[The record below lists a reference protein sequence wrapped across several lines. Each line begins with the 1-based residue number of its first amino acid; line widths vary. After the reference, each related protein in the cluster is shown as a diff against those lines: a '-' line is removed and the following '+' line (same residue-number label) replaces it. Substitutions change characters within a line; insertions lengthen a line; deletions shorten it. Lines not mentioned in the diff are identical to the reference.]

1 MGSKILTRTARTVEQ
16 NRFKNKLGSSNF
28 HLWCVPQRIGKL
40 FTFIRVINILAR
52 FKRRLNF
59 TCAES
64 NANEQNILLLPI
76 CIRFGT
82 CEVRRLNRALEF
94 YGDFEEEKN
103 WLLTMNYDTNGD
115 SKRTCCFSSSLQ
127 CLSSLFIAILSQEV
141 RYQTYKGGLTS
152 LHDSFPWVA
161 TMWYFSRL
169 YFCSNKHV
177 FKWLSSL
184 VRDYR
189 RVFSVWVEALLVCI
203 VWRKA
208 QCFFFNAVAKCPA
221 AGHGLK

>member
-1 MGSKILTRTARTVEQ
+1 MGNETFYGDA
-16 NRFKNKLGSSNF
+16 
-28 HLWCVPQRIGKL
+28 
-40 FTFIRVINILAR
+40 FIRVCRSLYIRHINILAR

-161 TMWYFSRL
+161 TMWYFSCL
-169 YFCSNKHV
+169 YFCSNKPFVLHAI
-177 FKWLSSL
+177 FFFRQALAGIF
-184 VRDYR
+184 
-189 RVFSVWVEALLVCI
+189 FSVEALLVCI

-208 QCFFFNAVAKCPA
+208 RCFFNAVAKCPA
-221 AGHGLK
+221 VRNFHNIFTERLFQTFWEYSMFV